1 LILEQNWLRLKQGNF
16 DTSLVMYRL
25 DYSLTPFVI
34 LWFAGASAMARLLN
48 LIPRYLPRFGM
59 VPRWVAF
66 RRPLVVALFVACVV
80 ITVVFQADVEAQGS
94 AYATGVLVLMLSA
107 GVAVA
112 LALKREAAAAGQRSW
127 KKITASW
134 YFWLVSAIF
143 GYTLVD
149 NVIERSNGVLIASVF
164 ILAVVLIGAA
174 SRSVRSMEMRVS
186 GLRVKEPECAELWK
200 LLLHKKVHLV
210 PLRTNSSKAR
220 RRKARELKR
229 YITNPAPLAFIRVKL
244 LDNRSEFLSPVTIGI
259 AREGDDFVLEVDG
272 AVAIANTI
280 AYVSELIDPI
290 TLFLGLTRQN
300 LTLQA
305 LRYMFLG
312 EGEVGVMVYKILV
325 RYWEWTPEEDVR
337 PNIVLVSESP
347 ITMNSGRLEVRVRT
361 DTRVLLLFHFCS
373 VKKSILAGAW

>member
-164 ILAVVLIGAA
+164 ILAVVLISAA

-200 LLLHKKVHLV
+200 LCI
-210 PLRTNSSKAR
+210 R
-220 RRKARELKR
+220 RC
-229 YITNPAPLAFIRVKL
+229 TW
-244 LDNRSEFLSPVTIGI
+244 FL
-259 AREGDDFVLEVDG
+259 
-272 AVAIANTI
+272 
-280 AYVSELIDPI
+280 
-290 TLFLGLTRQN
+290 
-300 LTLQA
+300 
-305 LRYMFLG
+305 
-312 EGEVGVMVYKILV
+312 
-325 RYWEWTPEEDVR
+325 
-337 PNIVLVSESP
+337 
-347 ITMNSGRLEVRVRT
+347 
-361 DTRVLLLFHFCS
+361 
-373 VKKSILAGAW
+373 